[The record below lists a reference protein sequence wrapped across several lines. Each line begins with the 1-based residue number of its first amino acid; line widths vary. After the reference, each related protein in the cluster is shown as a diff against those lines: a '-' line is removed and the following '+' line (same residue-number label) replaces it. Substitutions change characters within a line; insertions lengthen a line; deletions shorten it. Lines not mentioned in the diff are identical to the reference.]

1 MIYDLLTNYN
11 LYSKANA
18 RLALGFE
25 WLSKLNPKTL
35 DGRID
40 IKGDEV
46 FAIVQSYTTFPA
58 NEKRFETHKDHIDIQ
73 YIFEGEEMM
82 YYEPVRNLT
91 VTEAYNPERD
101 VAFYADSAEFVSL
114 PCKTGQ
120 FTVFYPED
128 AHKPSCI
135 LNKASYVRKVVVK
148 VKF

>member
-25 WLSKLNPKTL
+25 WLSKLDPKTL

-73 YIFEGEEMM
+73 YIF
-82 YYEPVRNLT
+82 VFALLT
-91 VTEAYNPERD
+91 QVMQAKY
-101 VAFYADSAEFVSL
+101 FVHL
-114 PCKTGQ
+114 YFAKMH
-120 FTVFYPED
+120 
-128 AHKPSCI
+128 AHH
-135 LNKASYVRKVVVK
+135 
-148 VKF
+148 FD